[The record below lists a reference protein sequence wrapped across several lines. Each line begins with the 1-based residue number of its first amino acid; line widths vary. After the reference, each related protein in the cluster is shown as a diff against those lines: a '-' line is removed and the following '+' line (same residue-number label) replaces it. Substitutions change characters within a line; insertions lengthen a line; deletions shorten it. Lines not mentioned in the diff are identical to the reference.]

1 LDHNE
6 WHDSYDNLNDVN
18 NDNDADS
25 DADDFEDTKK
35 GKKTKRGRGKK
46 ANTKESTAA
55 ANGDDKPFVCSHC
68 GVKYKTKPGLSYHI
82 QKAHG
87 TNSSSTPSS
96 ASHNL
101 ASNASKSHDLIE
113 NENTNSVFESVY
125 DDMNSSSSLPQV
137 SSQQASTNFSAT
149 LQANNIHSIN
159 GKNAANRCGTC
170 NGTEQETRSGQHEA
184 FVTCCECNKSFH
196 PICLNFTRK
205 LTIKTLFF
213 SS

>member
-1 LDHNE
+1 MDHNE
-6 WHDSYDNLNDVN
+6 WHDSYENFNDLN

-25 DADDFEDTKK
+25 DVDDIEDAKK

-46 ANTKESTAA
+46 ANAKESAAA
-55 ANGDDKPFVCSHC
+55 ANGDDKPFVCTHC

-96 ASHNL
+96 SSASHNL

-113 NENTNSVFESVY
+113 NENTNSVFDSVY
-125 DDMNSSSSLPQV
+125 DDMNSSSSLPQA
-137 SSQQASTNFSAT
+137 SSSHQGSTNSSAT
-149 LQANNIHSIN
+149 LQANSIHSSN
-159 GKNAANRCGTC
+159 GKSTGNRCGTC
-170 NGTEQETRSGQHEA
+170 NGTEQESRSGQLEA

-205 LTIKTLFF
+205 F
-213 SS
+213 